1 MAIKRFSSLSWPL
14 LCVVCSLALL
24 GAACSKKEDNARKAI
39 EDYLK
44 NSGVKEVK
52 VDSFYTNP
60 QVPDKAYVGVTITY
74 NFATAEGNLQKEYL
88 GYILKQSG
96 QSWVVENHTAYT
108 NEEQKA
114 KGLLEGKKSK

>member
-1 MAIKRFSSLSWPL
+1 MAMKRISSSCIFLSIA
-14 LCVVCSLALL
+14 CALALL
-24 GAACSKKEDNARKAI
+24 GAVSCSKKQDNARKAI

-52 VDSFYTNP
+52 VDSFFINP
-60 QVPDKAYVGVTITY
+60 QVPDKAYAGVTITY

-96 QSWVVENHTAYT
+96 QGWVVENHTAYT
-108 NEEQKA
+108 NEEPKA
-114 KGLLEGKKSK
+114 MGLLEGKKIK